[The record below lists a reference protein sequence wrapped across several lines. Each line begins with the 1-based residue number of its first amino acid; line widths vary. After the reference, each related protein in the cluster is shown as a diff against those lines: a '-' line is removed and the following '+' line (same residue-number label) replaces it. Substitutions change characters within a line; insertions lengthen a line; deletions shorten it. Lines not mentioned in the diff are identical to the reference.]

1 MKRDWDLLRKQL
13 TDIESGHD
21 VLSDI
26 PDAPKWTDDLTC
38 ETYDQIAKEQRTAEE
53 RIAGHLE
60 LLIDSGYVEG
70 LQVLRGADGHFS
82 YGVSAPRLTM
92 AGHDLLDTMRSA
104 TIWESIK
111 QTARTKGIELT
122 FDAIK
127 ALAGYAL
134 KHALGA

>member
-1 MKRDWDLLRKQL
+1 MLRAIYLGFQFYQ
-13 TDIESGHD
+13 ERG
-21 VLSDI
+21 VFRG
-26 PDAPKWTDDLTC
+26 A
-38 ETYDQIAKEQRTAEE
+38 QRTVEE

-82 YGVSAPRLTM
+82 YGQPAPRLTM

-127 ALAGYAL
+127 ALAGYAM